1 MEVDILADGSLDL
14 PDSVLKD
21 LDIVVCSVHYQQRM
35 DEKKQTERIIRAMDN
50 PYCQILGH
58 PTARLINTRD
68 PMEIDLEKIIM
79 AAGQRG
85 VVMELNAQPDR
96 LDLPSHYC
104 KMAAEAGVRIA
115 LSTDSHSV
123 DNLDLMENGIT
134 AARRG
139 WLTRDDVINTRPVT
153 EMLKLLRRT

>member
-1 MEVDILADGSLDL
+1 
-14 PDSVLKD
+14 
-21 LDIVVCSVHYQQRM
+21 
-35 DEKKQTERIIRAMDN
+35 
-50 PYCQILGH
+50 
-58 PTARLINTRD
+58 
-68 PMEIDLEKIIM
+68 
-79 AAGQRG
+79 
-85 VVMELNAQPDR
+85 
-96 LDLPSHYC
+96 
-104 KMAAEAGVRIA
+104 MAAEAGVRIA